1 MQFKDIFGQT
11 GIKERLI
18 NSVKENRVS
27 HAQLFLGP
35 EGSGKLALAL
45 AYAQYISCTDKKND
59 DSCGVCSS
67 CIKYNKLIHPD
78 LHFFFPIAAT
88 KKITKP
94 TSKAF
99 AAEWRE
105 FLIKNNYYIA
115 IENWF
120 EFIGIENKQ
129 AIINKDDCLDII
141 KTLNLKSF
149 ESDYKIIIIYMVEK
163 LYHAAAPKLLK
174 VLEEPPE
181 KTLFILISE
190 NHDQVLTTI
199 LSRTQLIKIN
209 KKSNT
214 EISNYLQKNN
224 GLESQEASKIAK
236 IANGNLSEALRIL
249 ENADESNFNFENFKN
264 WMRSCYAKD
273 YAAIILWIEEMSK
286 ASVGREKLKRFFIY
300 ALKSSRSCLLI
311 NNTKS
316 EDLLKLTQEE
326 IVFLKKF
333 APFINTKNVFQI
345 VEELNKTL
353 YHIERNLNPKIVL
366 MDVSFNLMK
375 LLKS

>member
-1 MQFKDIFGQT
+1 MQFKDIIGQAS
-11 GIKERLI
+11 IKEKLI
-18 NSVKENRVS
+18 SSVKENRVS
-27 HAQLFLGP
+27 HAQLFWGP

-67 CIKYNKLIHPD
+67 CIKYNKLVHPD
-78 LHFFFPIAAT
+78 LHFFFPVAAT
-88 KKITKP
+88 KKMTKP
-94 TSKAF
+94 TSKVF
-99 AAEWRE
+99 TSEWRE
-105 FLIKNNYYIA
+105 FLIKNNYYVA

-181 KTLFILISE
+181 KTLFILITE
-190 NHDQVLTTI
+190 NHDQVLNTI
-199 LSRTQLIKIN
+199 ISRTQLIKID
-209 KKSNT
+209 KKSDA
-214 EISNYLQKNN
+214 EIINYLQLNN
-224 GLESQEASKIAK
+224 ALDAQEASKIAK

-249 ENADESNFNFENFKN
+249 ENADETHFNFENFQS
-264 WMRSCYAKD
+264 WMRLCYAKD
-273 YAAIILWIEEMSK
+273 YAKIISWIEEMSK

-300 ALKSSRSCLLI
+300 ALKSARCCLLI

-316 EDLLKLTQEE
+316 DELLNFSQEE
-326 IVFLKKF
+326 IKFLKNF
-333 APFINTKNVFQI
+333 APFINEKNIFQI

-366 MDVSFNLMK
+366 MDVSFNILK